1 GIVPLAL
8 GTDTGGSVRV
18 PAACC
23 GVVGLKPTYGAVPP
37 SGVFPL
43 APSLDTVGVLARSSA
58 ECRLAW
64 TALTTGDTAHGQ
76 DGLPT
81 TASVAHSSVHPV
93 GPRIARAARVAVGE
107 PSTVSLPQSRDLRE
121 TYRVIQG
128 RESYAVDVHRL
139 GTEAELYSDEVPD
152 RLFAGGG

>member
-1 GIVPLAL
+1 LSANGPTHNPRAVDRMAGGSGSGSAAAVAAGMVALAL

-23 GVVGLKPTYGAVPP
+23 GVVGLKPTYGAVPT

-76 DGLPT
+76 DGLP
-81 TASVAHSSVHPV
+81 SKIGRAHV
-93 GPRIARAARVAVGE
+93 
-107 PSTVSLPQSRDLRE
+107 
-121 TYRVIQG
+121 
-128 RESYAVDVHRL
+128 
-139 GTEAELYSDEVPD
+139 
-152 RLFAGGG
+152 